1 MKVLVIGGSVIDI
14 FGYPHQKMI
23 MHDSNP
29 GYLVKSLG
37 GVGRNIAENLCRLN
51 IDCELIS
58 IIGKDSNGKMI
69 LDHAS
74 SINLKI
80 HPIFSDETPIY
91 LCLMDEH
98 NEDLISLA
106 VMDQNSL
113 LTIDEIQKKDK
124 IIKDAD
130 MIVLD
135 TNFDVNVLE
144 YILNTYQKPIF
155 VDAISSQKVVKI
167 KPYLSKITAIKL
179 NIIEASILTNISY
192 IDLESVEKMGKY
204 LINEGVKEV
213 YITLGNQGAYLISNK
228 DTMYKR
234 SINIKVINSTGA
246 GDAFFAGVI
255 YGKIKQLN
263 PLSTGIANSII
274 NLQDEKAV
282 SSKLTE
288 DLLIQ
293 TLKEHQI

>member
-29 GYLVKSLG
+29 GYLIKSLG

-51 IDCELIS
+51 VDVEFIS
-58 IIGKDSNGKMI
+58 IIGQDSNGQMI
-69 LDHAS
+69 LDLAKN
-74 SINLKI
+74 INLKI

-113 LTIDEIQKKDK
+113 LTIDEIIKKDDVLK
-124 IIKDAD
+124 KAD

-135 TNFDVNVLE
+135 TNFDSKVIE
-144 YILNTYQKPIF
+144 YILYTYDKPIF

-167 KPYLSKITAIKL
+167 KPYLSKISAIKL
-179 NIIEASILTNISY
+179 NIIEASILTNIDY
-192 IDLESVEKMGKY
+192 IDLNSVEKMGQY
-204 LINEGVKEV
+204 LVNQGVKEV
-213 YITLGNQGAYLISNK
+213 YITLGNLGAYYINK
-228 DTMYKR
+228 QESIYKK
-234 SINIKVINSTGA
+234 SANVSVINSTGA
-246 GDAFFAGVI
+246 GDAFFAGAI
-255 YGKIKQLN
+255 YGKINNLN

-274 NLQDEKAV
+274 NLQDKKAV
-282 SSKLTE
+282 SSTLTKE
-288 DLLIQ
+288 LLMNTI
-293 TLKEHQI
+293 KEYQL